1 MLPDG
6 LTLLGLGE
14 WLSDSR
20 HITASRNGHFWYGFF
35 SNTLKQLTLSLA
47 ETYPELS
54 LVKVEV
60 RKEYPATLTVN
71 EAKDVRQL

>member
-14 WLSDSR
+14 WLSDIG
-20 HITASRNGHFWYGFF
+20 HITASRNGHFRYGFL

-54 LVKVEV
+54 LVIMEII
-60 RKEYPATLTVN
+60 REEY
-71 EAKDVRQL
+71 